1 VNAFKVLFLP
11 LLGLTLGGC
20 ASMSEQECLVSD
32 WRTVGFEDGAA
43 GRPVETIGNY
53 RESCAKHGV
62 APDLASYRT
71 GHEEGLAS
79 FCQPNRGFE
88 VGRRGGTYRG
98 VCPSTLEAGFLDGYN
113 EGRHLYTLESAV
125 RGLTSRI
132 AQSNKTLDGLKKEI
146 TSKEAALISD
156 DTTAEQRVTLLAETK
171 ELARRQGE
179 LEAQILEL
187 ERQRVAATQEL
198 NQYTETLAYGF

>member
-1 VNAFKVLFLP
+1 VNAFKVLYLP
-11 LLGLTLGGC
+11 LLGLALSGC

-43 GRPVETIGNY
+43 GRPVETIGSY
-53 RESCAKHGV
+53 RETCAKHGV
-62 APDLASYRT
+62 APDLASYRA

-79 FCQPNRGFE
+79 FCQPSRGFE

-98 VCPSTLEAGFLDGYN
+98 VCPSALEVSFLDGYN

-125 RGLTSRI
+125 RSITSRI
-132 AQSNKTLDGLKKEI
+132 AQNNKTLDGLKKET

-156 DTTAEQRVTLLAETK
+156 NTTAEQRVTLLAETK

-198 NQYTETLAYGF
+198 NQYAETLAFGF